1 MATHV
6 IRSPPS
12 GTGSGSGSGSGSG
25 TGGRE
30 QVYQSTNPCLS
41 ISSETVLGIARLE
54 RYVPFKLVALY
65 PCLVFL
71 PLFPPVTFIFF
82 RIMATNEAEGLGRQ
96 EAKRGGRRRE

>member
-12 GTGSGSGSGSGSG
+12 GSGSGSG
-25 TGGRE
+25 TGGRD

-54 RYVPFKLVALY
+54 RYVPFSLVTFHTI
-65 PCLVFL
+65 PF
-71 PLFPPVTFIFF
+71 PLFSLSTYTSFASRF
-82 RIMATNEAEGLGRQ
+82 MATHEGDKVLRDRH
-96 EAKRGGRRRE
+96 EK